1 MSVDHL
7 VTRSQNDKN
16 ANEESAMIYKTM
28 ALAMLLCAAAVESRE
43 VPVGDFFKD
52 PEFTEVTLSPN
63 GKYLAVTVPQGDRT
77 LLAVLTAADTK
88 LVGKWDY
95 GTNKHISNVLWVN
108 NERFFMYVTEK
119 TGRFDQRQGL
129 ADVFA
134 TNVDGTKRADIP
146 NGGFYGLV
154 DTLKDDDESILVQ
167 RSINSGYLFKLNVYD
182 GKTRTVATAPL
193 DSASFIVDHD
203 HKVRYAIGQ
212 MNDLTFRTLRRNGDD
227 WDTVHE
233 SEMGGGSRIPMG
245 FDRDNKNVY
254 MTISDK
260 GEPSRTVLMDPE
272 TGKVTPFSKNENV
285 EPDDNLMSADGK
297 ELLAIRYMDGVP
309 HYDFVNKTHPES
321 KAYAGLINA
330 FPDHVVGFRGISEDG
345 RFILF
350 RAASDIDPGSYYM
363 FDRETGKAR
372 FLLSNMSW
380 IKPADMANMEPI
392 QVTARDGVKLHGYL
406 TLPKDGDGKNLPL
419 ILHPHGGPHGPR
431 DQWGFNPEVQFLA
444 NRGYAV
450 LQINFRGSG
459 GYGNAFE
466 KMGYRN
472 WGTTMI
478 NDMTDA
484 VDWVIKQGIADS
496 SRVCTYGASYGGYAA
511 LQTVVREPTKYVCT
525 IGYVGVY
532 SLPMMFT
539 DGDIPE
545 QESGRKFL
553 KRVMPE
559 TREEQEAQSAAYNVD
574 KINIPV
580 MLVQG
585 AKDRRVPIA
594 QYKALLNALTKAG
607 KAPEKTIVA
616 PKEGHGFYD
625 FKNQVNLYTAME
637 AFLDKHTRT
646 P

>member
-1 MSVDHL
+1 MFC
-7 VTRSQNDKN
+7 
-16 ANEESAMIYKTM
+16 KTF
-28 ALAMLLCAAAVESRE
+28 ALATLLLASTVEARQ
-43 VPVGDFFKD
+43 VPVEDFFKD
-52 PEFTEVTLSPN
+52 PEFTDVTLSPN

-134 TNVDGTKRADIP
+134 SNVDGTKRADIP
-146 NGGFYGLV
+146 NGGLYGLV
-154 DTLKDDDESILVQ
+154 DTLKDDDDNILVE
-167 RSINSGYLFKLNVYD
+167 RSISSGYLFKLNVYD
-182 GKTRTVATAPL
+182 GTTRTVATAPL

-203 HKVRYAIGQ
+203 HMVRYAIGA
-212 MNDLTFRTLRRNGDD
+212 MNDLRSKTLRRNGDE

-254 MTISDK
+254 MAISDD
-260 GEPSRTVLMDPE
+260 GEPARTVLLDPE
-272 TGKVTPFSKNENV
+272 TNKVMPLSKNDNV
-285 EPDDNLMSADGK
+285 QPGGNLMSADGK
-297 ELLAIRYMDGVP
+297 ELLAVRYMDGVP
-309 HYDFVNKTHPES
+309 YYDFVNKEHAES

-330 FPDHVVGFRGISEDG
+330 FPNHVVGFRGISEDG
-345 RFILF
+345 RYILF

-380 IKPADMANMEPI
+380 IKPDDMSKMEPV

-406 TLPKDGDGKNLPL
+406 TLPKASDGKNLPL

-431 DQWGFNPEVQFLA
+431 DAWGFNPEVQFLA

-478 NDMTDA
+478 DDMTDA
-484 VDWVIKQGIADS
+484 VDWTIKQGIADS
-496 SRVCTYGASYGGYAA
+496 KRICTYGASYGGYAA
-511 LQTVVREPTKYVCT
+511 LQTVVREPTKYACT

-559 TREEQEAQSAAYNVD
+559 TREAQEAQSAAYNVD

-585 AKDRRVPIA
+585 AKDRRVPIS

-607 KAPEKTIVA
+607 KPPEKTIVA

-625 FKNQVNLYTAME
+625 FKNQVNLYNDME